1 MSNRDEQDP
10 EGYIVSH
17 ELSKNREIELVTF
30 RSISNSSGDPH
41 LSKKVPC
48 SQTGVGIKLLV
59 KAYFLGCIG
68 KVRFSNL
75 PSKQNYITMTRA
87 IKIFYYIFHCR
98 EDTVIVGG
106 KEDSYLFPLPFKRSF
121 QINYFP
127 EFHLLNC
134 IIHPKRNAHCEK
146 DKITLVGS
154 RTD

>member
-30 RSISNSSGDPH
+30 RSISNSSGDPR

-106 KEDSYLFPLPFKRSF
+106 KGRFIFISSTLQKKFSNKLF
-121 QINYFP
+121 
-127 EFHLLNC
+127 
-134 IIHPKRNAHCEK
+134 
-146 DKITLVGS
+146 S
-154 RTD
+154 RVSSTKLHHTS